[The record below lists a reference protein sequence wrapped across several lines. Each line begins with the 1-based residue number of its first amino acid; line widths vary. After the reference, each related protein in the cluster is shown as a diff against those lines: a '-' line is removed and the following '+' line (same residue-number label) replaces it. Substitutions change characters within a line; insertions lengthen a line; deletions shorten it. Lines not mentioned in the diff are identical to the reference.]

1 MGTYNSFNE
10 MATANGTI
18 AYGSNIVNAAPAET
32 SNATSYAAL
41 SKEVKQL
48 AEDYYHAKD
57 MWYGQQSKVYGAK
70 DAEWE
75 MRFGSKVSDYDE
87 ATEKAKLE
95 EWGNKQVALRDE
107 LAAKREELDKLES
120 EAWGRLASGDPITGL
135 AYASAMS
142 DVG

>member
-1 MGTYNSFNE
+1 
-10 MATANGTI
+10 
-18 AYGSNIVNAAPAET
+18 
-32 SNATSYAAL
+32 
-41 SKEVKQL
+41 
-48 AEDYYHAKD
+48 
-57 MWYGQQSKVYGAK
+57 MWYSQQSKVCGAK

-120 EAWGRLASGDPITGL
+120 EAWGRLTSGDPITGL